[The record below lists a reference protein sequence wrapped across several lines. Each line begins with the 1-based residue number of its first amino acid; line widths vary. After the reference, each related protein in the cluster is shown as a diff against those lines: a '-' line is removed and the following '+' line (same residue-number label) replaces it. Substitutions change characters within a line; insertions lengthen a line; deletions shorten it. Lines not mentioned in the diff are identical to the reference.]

1 MCGVG
6 VEAASYDG
14 RAGVYQ
20 RRARKRQRFCAAL
33 QSPRPA
39 CREEPGAYH
48 RGMSNASSTP
58 GPSLLPA
65 GWQLPAIIRSRI
77 GRDAGP
83 QRAMFEDGHL
93 LLILHEMPAPDG
105 VERKPA
111 FFWRSSTGEWKASR
125 SQLPSGTMTDF
136 LKTYE
141 DRLLKLDAQE
151 SQAAVAADHHGVLES
166 TAPVLRAARGLHRSL
181 QQARDMVKEDREL
194 INHRDRAAAVERT
207 AELLVQDAQF
217 GLSYIAAR
225 QSEAQAES
233 AARMASAAYRLN
245 VLAALFL
252 PLTAVA
258 SVLGME
264 IHSGVSNTQQN
275 FWLVVALGVCLGLIF
290 ALMVRRKG

>member
-1 MCGVG
+1 
-6 VEAASYDG
+6 
-14 RAGVYQ
+14 
-20 RRARKRQRFCAAL
+20 
-33 QSPRPA
+33 
-39 CREEPGAYH
+39 
-48 RGMSNASSTP
+48 
-58 GPSLLPA
+58 
-65 GWQLPAIIRSRI
+65 
-77 GRDAGP
+77 
-83 QRAMFEDGHL
+83 MFEDGHL

-151 SQAAVAADHHGVLES
+151 SQAAVASDHHGVLES
-166 TAPVLRAARGLHRSL
+166 VAPILRAARGLHRSL

-194 INHRDRAAAVERT
+194 INHRDRGAAVERT

-264 IHSGVSNTQQN
+264 IHSGVSDTQQN
-275 FWLVVALGVCLGLIF
+275 FWLVVALGVSLGLIF
-290 ALMVRRKG
+290 ALLIRRKG